1 MDLQAI
7 HHLLQADLAAV
18 DALIQA
24 QLHSTVPLI
33 KQLSDYIIQSGGK
46 RLRPIVA
53 LLSAR
58 ALEGP
63 PQASITVAVWIEL
76 IHTATLLHDDV
87 VDASEK
93 RRGKATAHT
102 LFGNAASILVG
113 DFIYTRAFQL
123 MIELQSLPL
132 LQLMAKTTNKIAEG
146 EVLQLT
152 RYHDA
157 EITEADYWQIID
169 YKTASLFAAAA
180 QSGALLTDTP
190 GAEQQALKAYGYQLG
205 RAFQLVDDWSDY
217 QAQHPTFGKNV
228 GDDLQE
234 GKLTLPLLHTL
245 QQAPA
250 AQAALIRQAIEQ
262 RNGREFLSTVLSVMQ
277 QCGSLDYVQ
286 QCAEAA
292 IAQAIESLGVLP
304 VTPYRQ
310 ALASIA
316 SSVLQPLYHE

>member
-7 HHLLQADLAAV
+7 HNLLEKDLAAV
-18 DALIQA
+18 DALIEA

-46 RLRPIVA
+46 RLRPMVA

-58 ALEGP
+58 SLQGP
-63 PQASITVAVWIEL
+63 LQPSITVAVWIEL

-123 MIELQSLPL
+123 MMELQSLPL
-132 LQLMAKTTNKIAEG
+132 LKLMAKTTHQIAEG

-152 RYHDA
+152 RYYDA
-157 EITEADYWQIID
+157 TLTEVDYWQIID

-180 QSGALLTDTP
+180 QSGALLTETTTTQ
-190 GAEQQALKAYGYQLG
+190 QQALQAYGYQLG
-205 RAFQLVDDWSDY
+205 RAFQLVDDWLDY
-217 QAQHPTFGKNV
+217 QAQHATFGKNV

-234 GKLTLPLLHTL
+234 GKLTLPLLHAL

-250 AQAALIRQAIEQ
+250 EQSSQIRQAIEQ
-262 RNGREFLSTVLSVMQ
+262 RNGRDSLSTVCAVMQ
-277 QCGSLDYVQ
+277 QCGSLDYVKR
-286 QCAEAA
+286 CAEAA
-292 IAQAIESLGVLP
+292 IAKAIESLHDLP

-310 ALASIA
+310 ALAGLA
-316 SSVLQPLYHE
+316 SSVLQPLYYE

>member
-7 HHLLQADLAAV
+7 YHLLQADLAAV

-58 ALEGP
+58 ALAGP

-123 MIELQSLPL
+123 MMELQSLPL
-132 LQLMAKTTNKIAEG
+132 LQLMAETTNKIAEG

-152 RYHDA
+152 HYHDA

-180 QSGALLTDTP
+180 QSGALLTATP

-205 RAFQLVDDWSDY
+205 RAFQLVDDWLDY

-250 AQAALIRQAIEQ
+250 AQSALIRHAIEQ

-292 IAQAIESLGVLP
+292 IAQAIESLRVLP